1 MATTTS
7 SFKREIM
14 MKLANDKRI
23 FELINNPH
31 IDLDNPDDL
40 IYVNIFPYLKVD
52 YTIQEVGTFIG
63 VKLDYPYIN
72 NNEIWK
78 DAELT
83 ISIICAN
90 EAMKADGGLSRTDLI
105 SERIIELL
113 QWNGDY
119 GCRIELISEK
129 ENPVDNN
136 YYYRKMVF
144 GFFAPN
150 GMKNGV
156 KVNICR

>member
-14 MKLANDKRI
+14 MKLANDPRI
-23 FELINNPH
+23 FELINNPN
-31 IDLDNPDDL
+31 IDPDNPDDL
-40 IYVNIFPYLKVD
+40 IYVNIFPYLKVN

-63 VKLDYPYIN
+63 VKLDYPVIN
-72 NNEIWK
+72 SNEIWK
-78 DAELT
+78 DAEMT

-90 EAMKADGGLSRTDLI
+90 GAMKADGGLSRTDLI

-129 ENPVDNN
+129 ENPVDENF
-136 YYYRKMVF
+136 YYRKLVF

-156 KVNICR
+156 KVNI